1 MRGLSLS
8 LTLQLNVQSLRQT
21 HFSGCLTDSIH
32 RVRMRLHSAAKASQC
47 IESETSLSEK
57 WQQHN
62 YKPSKL
68 TPRNWAS
75 LGPGLTLSRLKLGSN
90 KLSSSQRKLPT
101 DFNPLVDGQF
111 RKAEEVRRRHWRPS
125 SSIST
130 IRT

>member
-62 YKPSKL
+62 YKQSKL

-75 LGPGLTLSRLKLGSN
+75 LGPGLTLSRLELGSN
-90 KLSSSQRKLPT
+90 KLSSSQRNYLLILIRWSMGSFEK
-101 DFNPLVDGQF
+101 
-111 RKAEEVRRRHWRPS
+111 RKRYEDATGDLRL
-125 SSIST
+125 
-130 IRT
+130 